1 MLWANQFEEKS
12 MIYEIKKCIP
22 SDAHYPK
29 ALNDISKKPDCL
41 YYIGDIDILNNK
53 KSVAIIGSRDCS
65 DEGRK
70 LAYNAGIMAAE
81 MGYVIVN
88 GLAYGCDTEALLG
101 ALDKNGKCAVFLPG
115 GLNSIYPKQN
125 EKLAER
131 IVETGGCIISEY
143 VSYMK
148 PQKYT
153 FVERDRLQSG
163 VSQGVIVIETTENG
177 GTMHTVEFALR
188 QYRRLAAYSALLVNN
203 ASGNAIIERK
213 KEAFIIKDNDSLLEF
228 YKNLPERD
236 ENKQL
241 SMFNDD

>member
-1 MLWANQFEEKS
+1 MV
-12 MIYEIKKCIP
+12 YEIKKCIP
-22 SDAHYPK
+22 SDLHYPK
-29 ALNDISKKPDCL
+29 ALDDISKKPNCL

-65 DEGRK
+65 DEAEQ
-70 LAYNAGIMAAE
+70 LAYYAGVKAAE

-88 GLAYGCDTEALLG
+88 GLAKGCDTEALLG

-131 IVETGGCIISEY
+131 IVDAGGCLISEY
-143 VSYMK
+143 SADMK

-163 VSQGVIVIETTENG
+163 VSQGVIVIETSQDG
-177 GTMHTVEFALR
+177 GTMHTVKFALS
-188 QYRRLAAYSALLVNN
+188 QYRRLAAYYSYLVNN
-203 ASGNAIIERK
+203 ASGNLLIENQK
-213 KEAFIIKDNDSLLEF
+213 KAYMIKDNDMLVDFLM
-228 YKNLPERD
+228 KLPDRD

-241 SMFNDD
+241 SLFD